1 MLGYFDN
8 AATMEPEQEMLER
21 YAELCKQY
29 WWNPSSVSESSIK
42 TRQAIEDVRK
52 RILKYINGREGD
64 KIIFT
69 SGATEANNL
78 AIKGFCYEKY
88 THFLTKY
95 DENGYYDRQYRITP
109 SVFASSVEHPSVL
122 NPINWLYDVK
132 IIDNYNIVDCNDDGT
147 INQKSLEERISYIQ
161 DTKFHPIFASIMM
174 ANNELGSVNDIKTV
188 SEIVHKYNGILHVD
202 AVQAFTHMKID
213 VQEMGI
219 DMMSVSGHKFGAP
232 HGIGFLYVRE
242 GIDIDPLLHGGGQ
255 EKGLRSGTED
265 APSIIMMGKIIDQIY
280 HNFDYYSNNIMVC
293 SNMLWD
299 SLVRDFGA
307 KINSPINGLPN
318 IINVTLNGINNEQLI
333 TDLDLFGNCQ
343 ISAGSACHAG
353 IKKPSKVLKEIGLTE
368 KEINNTIRISLNR
381 NIKEID
387 AQVFLMNLKD
397 SIERLKQ
404 L

>member
-1 MLGYFDN
+1 MSVYFDN
-8 AATMEPEQEMLER
+8 AATMKPEQEMIDR
-21 YAELCKQY
+21 YAELCGQY
-29 WWNPSSVSESSIK
+29 WWNPSSTSEGSIQ

-52 RILKYINGREGD
+52 RILTYINGREGD

-69 SGATEANNL
+69 SGGTEANNL
-78 AIKGFCYEKY
+78 AIKGFCCEKY
-88 THFLTKY
+88 THFLTTGKELDY
-95 DENGYYDRQYRITP
+95 RRITP
-109 SVFASSVEHPSVL
+109 SLFISSLEHPSVTD
-122 NPINWLYDVK
+122 PAVWLYEMRIANSVNMVK
-132 IIDNYNIVDCNDDGT
+132 CHDDGT
-147 INQKSLEERISYIQ
+147 LDLESLEERIRYTQ

-174 ANNELGSVNDIKTV
+174 ANNELGSVNDIKAV

-202 AVQAFTHMKID
+202 AVQAFSHMDID

-219 DMMSVSGHKFGAP
+219 DMMSVSGHKFGAS
-232 HGIGFLYVRE
+232 HGVGFLYVRK
-242 GIDIDPLLHGGGQ
+242 GIDIAPLLHGGGQ

-265 APSIIMMGKIIDQIY
+265 APSIIMMGEIIDRIY
-280 HNFDYYSNNIMVC
+280 RNFDYYSNNITVC

-307 KINSPINGLPN
+307 KVNSPINGLPN

-387 AQVFLMNLKD
+387 VQVFLMNLKD
-397 SIERLKQ
+397 SIERLKK

>member
-1 MLGYFDN
+1 MSVYFDN
-8 AATMEPEQEMLER
+8 AATMKPEQEMIDR
-21 YAELCKQY
+21 YAELCGQY
-29 WWNPSSVSESSIK
+29 WWNPSSISDGSML
-42 TRQAIEDVRK
+42 TRQAIEDARK

-69 SGATEANNL
+69 SGGTEANNL
-78 AIKGFCYEKY
+78 AIKGFCCEKY

-95 DENGYYDRQYRITP
+95 DKDGFYDYQYRATP
-109 SVFASSVEHPSVL
+109 IVFTSSVEHPSVL
-122 NPINWLYDVK
+122 NPIDWLYKMGIVL
-132 IIDNYNIVDCNDDGT
+132 NYNIIPVKDNGCVDFE
-147 INQKSLEERISYIQ
+147 KFEERIDYIKK
-161 DTKFHPIFASIMM
+161 DVYPIFASIMM
-174 ANNELGSVNDIKTV
+174 ANNELGSVNDIKAI

-202 AVQAFTHMKID
+202 AVQAFTHMEID
-213 VQEMGI
+213 VQKMGI
-219 DMMSVSGHKFGAP
+219 DMMSVSGHKFGTP

-242 GIDIDPLLHGGGQ
+242 RIDIDPLLHGGGQ
-255 EKGLRSGTED
+255 EKGMRSGTED
-265 APSIIMMGKIIDQIY
+265 APSIIMMGEIIDRIY
-280 HNFDYYSNNIMVC
+280 RNFDYYSNNITVC

-307 KINSPINGLPN
+307 KVNSPINGLPN

-381 NIKEID
+381 NVKEID
-387 AQVFLMNLKD
+387 VQVFLMNLKD
-397 SIERLKQ
+397 SIERLKK

>member
-1 MLGYFDN
+1 MSVYFDN
-8 AATMEPEQEMLER
+8 AATMKPEQEMIDR

-29 WWNPSSVSESSIK
+29 WWNPSSISEGSIQ

-52 RILKYINGREGD
+52 RILTYINGREGD

-69 SGATEANNL
+69 SGGTEANNL
-78 AIKGFCYEKY
+78 AIKGFCCEKY
-88 THFLTKY
+88 THFLTKGKEL
-95 DENGYYDRQYRITP
+95 DFRRITP
-109 SVFASSVEHPSVL
+109 SLFISSLEHPSVT
-122 NPINWLYDVK
+122 NPVVWLYEMRIANSANMVK
-132 IIDNYNIVDCNDDGT
+132 CHDDGT
-147 INQKSLEERISYIQ
+147 LDLESLEERIRYTQ

-174 ANNELGSVNDIKTV
+174 ANNELGSVNDIKAV

-202 AVQAFTHMKID
+202 AVQAFTHIEID
-213 VQEMGI
+213 VQKMGI

-242 GIDIDPLLHGGGQ
+242 GIDISPLLHGGGQ
-255 EKGLRSGTED
+255 EKGYRSGTED
-265 APSIIMMGKIIDQIY
+265 APSIIMMGEIIDRIY
-280 HNFDYYSNNIMVC
+280 HDFDYYSNNIMVC
-293 SNMLWD
+293 NNMLWD

-307 KINSPINGLPN
+307 KINSPINGLLN

-387 AQVFLMNLKD
+387 VQVFLMNLKD
-397 SIERLKQ
+397 SIERLKK